1 MPHNPIPGH
10 DQHEQANPNSGLQN
24 TVHKGHEPGSNPD
37 SPGVNAVDN
46 AGQDRHVSH
55 NEGHAKDRGA
65 SYAGAAEVSQTSRD
79 ADGGAPVKGNS
90 WVRPE
95 GFKPPQY
102 GQEANAWYA
111 DDRVGLVVA
120 GAVVALV
127 LLAAWAAHRND

>member
-24 TVHKGHEPGSNPD
+24 TVHQGHEPGDNPPAAGH
-37 SPGVNAVDN
+37 SKVDGT
-46 AGQDRHVSH
+46 GQDRHVSH
-55 NEGHAKDRGA
+55 NEGHAKDDSA
-65 SYAGAAEVSQTSRD
+65 AYAGAAEVSQSARD
-79 ADGGAPVKGNS
+79 ADGGAPVKGNA

-95 GFKPPQY
+95 GSKPPQQ
-102 GQEANAWYA
+102 GQGANAWYE

-127 LLAAWAAHRND
+127 LMAAWAAHRND

>member
-10 DQHEQANPNSGLQN
+10 DQHQQANPNSGLQN
-24 TVHKGHEPGSNPD
+24 TVHKEHQSSDDSSPLDVNAPD
-37 SPGVNAVDN
+37 S
-46 AGQDRHVSH
+46 AGQDSH
-55 NEGHAKDRGA
+55 ASAQQEHTKDRGA

-79 ADGGAPVKGNS
+79 PDGGAPVKGND
-90 WVRPE
+90 WNRPA
-95 GFKPPQY
+95 GSNPPRRDQS
-102 GQEANAWYA
+102 ANHWTE